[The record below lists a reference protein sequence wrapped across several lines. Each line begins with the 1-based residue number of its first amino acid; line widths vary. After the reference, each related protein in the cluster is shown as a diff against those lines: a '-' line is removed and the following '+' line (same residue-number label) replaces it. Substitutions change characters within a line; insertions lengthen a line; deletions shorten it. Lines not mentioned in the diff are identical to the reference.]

1 MGHTAKH
8 VEHIKRNKKP
18 PNRPDGDTMERRV
31 ANAGKEFYPVGFETF
46 GAFTSQ
52 CTKLIKKLSEEAHRR
67 RGHDKAS
74 FRLKWTVQ
82 LAMTIAKRGAQ
93 TAVSR
98 IHSIARKRRI
108 GFVLGATEG
117 PLGTPAAEPFV
128 MHREADQMLV
138 TCVTA
143 DVATLSPL

>member
-1 MGHTAKH
+1 MST
-8 VEHIKRNKKP
+8 
-18 PNRPDGDTMERRV
+18 RV
-31 ANAGKEFYPVGFETF
+31 WNAGKEFYPICFEVF
-46 GAFTSQ
+46 GTHTSQ

-93 TAVSR
+93 SALSR
-98 IHSIARKRRI
+98 IHSIARERHI
-108 GFVLGATEG
+108 GFVPGATEG

-128 MHREADQMLV
+128 MHRESD
-138 TCVTA
+138 
-143 DVATLSPL
+143 